1 MSEALDVLGVQKMVE
16 KLNALIAKA
25 HYEEGTGMYW
35 IDASDWRE
43 LRELV
48 ASAVQ
53 QVREEEERVEE
64 ARLRVPHAFASSGRC
79 SGCGMMESYYEAA
92 MAILEGWPEDSEKKE
107 RMVELRTCRN
117 DLKSS
122 QRSK

>member
-1 MSEALDVLGVQKMVE
+1 MSEAVDVLGVQKMVE

-53 QVREEEERVEE
+53 EVRAEPARV
-64 ARLRVPHAFASSGRC
+64 RVAHAFAPSGKC
-79 SGCGMMESYYEAA
+79 SGCGMTESYYEAA

-107 RMVELRTCRN
+107 RMAELSTCKN
-117 DLKSS
+117 DLKSG
-122 QRSK
+122 QRK